1 MKNDIEIHFNERA
14 ASKQLKF
21 WLLFYLLSYCVNRI
35 KEERFTLKDIFMKK
49 SLFLL
54 LSILLL
60 TACGSQEATNDKE
73 TEGTEEVVA
82 DIDKEE
88 EKEDTKVNEDV
99 YFKDNEAKLNDIK
112 INITETKVIKP
123 GDLGNE
129 YGEKPVF
136 AIWYE
141 TTNLSDKDIDPMTAW
156 IVVFTAIQD
165 NNPNAINELNVG
177 MLPDDSFLDS
187 QMESIK
193 KNGTVKNA
201 IAYELDD
208 LETPVTLVA
217 NQGVGGE
224 ELGRQDFNVK

>member
-1 MKNDIEIHFNERA
+1 MKN
-14 ASKQLKF
+14 
-21 WLLFYLLSYCVNRI
+21 
-35 KEERFTLKDIFMKK
+35 

-54 LSILLL
+54 FIVLLL
-60 TACGSQEATNDKE
+60 TACGSQDATNDKE
-73 TEGTEEVVA
+73 TKGTEEVA
-82 DIDKEE
+82 AEIDKEKE
-88 EKEDTKVNEDV
+88 EENIKVDEDV

-112 INITETKVIKP
+112 INITETKIINP
-123 GDLGNE
+123 GDPGNE
-129 YGEKPVF
+129 YGEKPAF

-165 NNPNAINELNVG
+165 NDPNAINELNVG